1 MDKGAALVYTEKKAR
16 AEEVYFVKKFLS
28 EFREFAM
35 KGNVMDLAIGVIIG
49 GAFSAI
55 VTSLV
60 KSIITPLLGIVLG
73 RVNIE
78 KLSATIPSVLGSDP
92 ITLAYGEFLQ
102 AVLNFLI
109 IALSIFLIVRFLN
122 KVHDRFVKEKKE
134 EAAGLPEPPTKT
146 EELLAEI
153 RDLLKENDR

>member
-92 ITLAYGEFLQ
+92 ITLA
-102 AVLNFLI
+102 
-109 IALSIFLIVRFLN
+109 
-122 KVHDRFVKEKKE
+122 
-134 EAAGLPEPPTKT
+134 
-146 EELLAEI
+146 
-153 RDLLKENDR
+153 